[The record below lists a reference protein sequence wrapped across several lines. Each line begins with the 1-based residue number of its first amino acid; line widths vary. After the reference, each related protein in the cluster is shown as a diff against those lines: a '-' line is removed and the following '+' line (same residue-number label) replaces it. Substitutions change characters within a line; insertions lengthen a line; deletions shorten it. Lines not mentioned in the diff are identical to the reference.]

1 MADPEPGSPERD
13 NGRWRLLGVLV
24 CASVIACALP
34 SLHPGVRDWDNVV
47 KLQVAW
53 NMLHGNGPVLTQ
65 PTPDDAQYVVP
76 GRDGRNY
83 TLYPPFA
90 YVLQFITIGV
100 NAAGGPVIEGAPTV
114 VVLGLVAWAV
124 VAWGRRSGVAPAG
137 AVAGAMLT
145 CFGTV
150 LWPMAAQGYDNL
162 IEALALGMILWAGA
176 GEERRHAWLCAGLLL
191 GVAFATRVGAGGLGV
206 PGLVLVLTQSPRD
219 PRAVLRRGFSL
230 ALGCAPGIALV
241 LWFNQLRFAAP
252 FRSYGGSEVHGALE
266 HLMAPWFSGQHWTG
280 IAGLSVSPGKGLLWY
295 SPPLV
300 FTLLFAAPVFRR
312 HRRALAALSAY
323 VLVGLTVF
331 GRFTGWHSD
340 WAWGPRYVAPM
351 CLAAAPLAWWLSE
364 SLRTRRPLVRVGV
377 VAALPLVVALQT
389 VPVVSYPVGTYVNST
404 VANLSRSG
412 LLVTSPGTRPPLP
425 ADHQLLYFRLDTAP
439 IRCLPRNFAVLLG
452 DPAYGPQVREA
463 FAFAMLVPALALT
476 LVLVA
481 AAEDRRRRVP
491 PADGARAG

>member
-1 MADPEPGSPERD
+1 MAEPEPGSPERD
-13 NGRWRLLGVLV
+13 DRRWRLLGVLV
-24 CASVIACALP
+24 CASMIACTLP

-53 NMLHGNGPVLTQ
+53 NMVRGNGPVLTQ
-65 PTPDDAQYVVP
+65 PTPDDAQYVAP
-76 GRDGRNY
+76 GRDGRYY

-124 VAWGRRSGVAPAG
+124 VSWGRRSGVSPAG

-150 LWPMAAQGYDNL
+150 LWPMAAKGYDNL
-162 IEALALGMILWAGA
+162 IEALALGMMLWAGA
-176 GEERRHAWLCAGLLL
+176 GEERRRAWLWAGLLL
-191 GVAFATRVGAGGLGV
+191 GLAFATRVGAGVLGV
-206 PGLVLVLTQSPRD
+206 PGLVLILTQSPRD
-219 PRAVLRRGFSL
+219 ARAVLRRGLSL

-241 LWFNQLRFAAP
+241 LWFNQLRFGAP
-252 FRSYGGSEVHGALE
+252 FRPYGGSLVHGALE
-266 HLMAPWFSGQHWTG
+266 QLMAPWFSGQHWTG

-295 SPPLV
+295 GPPLI

-312 HRRALAALSAY
+312 HGRALAALSAY
-323 VLVGLTVF
+323 VVAGLTVF
-331 GRFTGWHSD
+331 GRFNYWHSD

-364 SLRTRRPLVRVGV
+364 SLESRRPLGRMAIL
-377 VAALPLVVALQT
+377 AALPLAVALQT
-389 VPVVSYPVGTYVNST
+389 VPVVGYPVETYVNSN
-404 VANLSRSG
+404 VATLSQSG
-412 LLVTSPGTRPPLP
+412 LLVTSPATRPPLP
-425 ADHQLLYFRLDTAP
+425 ADQQLLYFRLDTSP

-452 DPAYGPQVREA
+452 DPVHGPQVREA
-463 FAFAMLVPALALT
+463 LALAMLVPALVLT

-481 AAEDRRRRVP
+481 AAEDRRHRLP
-491 PADGARAG
+491 PAAGARAG

>member
-1 MADPEPGSPERD
+1 
-13 NGRWRLLGVLV
+13 
-24 CASVIACALP
+24 
-34 SLHPGVRDWDNVV
+34 
-47 KLQVAW
+47 
-53 NMLHGNGPVLTQ
+53 MLHGNGPVLTQ
-65 PTPDDAQYVVP
+65 PTPDDAQYVAP
-76 GRDGRNY
+76 GRDGRYY
-83 TLYPPFA
+83 TLYQPFA

-162 IEALALGMILWAGA
+162 IEALALGMMLWAGA
-176 GEERRHAWLCAGLLL
+176 GEERRRAWLWAGLLL
-191 GVAFATRVGAGGLGV
+191 GLAFASRVGAGVLGV

-219 PRAVLRRGFSL
+219 LRAALRRGLSF

-241 LWFNQLRFAAP
+241 LWFEPDPVRRSLPALRRVGGPRGAGAVDGP
-252 FRSYGGSEVHGALE
+252 VVLRSALDGDRR
-266 HLMAPWFSGQHWTG
+266 AQRQPRQG
-280 IAGLSVSPGKGLLWY
+280 
-295 SPPLV
+295 PPLV
-300 FTLLFAAPVFRR
+300 QPAAGLHAAVRGPHLPAPPSGVG
-312 HRRALAALSAY
+312 RALDLRPGRTDRVWQVHLLAQRLG
-323 VLVGLTVF
+323 VGTSVR
-331 GRFTGWHSD
+331 GADVPG
-340 WAWGPRYVAPM
+340 
-351 CLAAAPLAWWLSE
+351 
-364 SLRTRRPLVRVGV
+364 RRPSRMVAFGVAGKPPTPRPGGTCRGTAPGRGPPDGSRRGLPGRDLRQLDRGDPVAVRSPRH
-377 VAALPLVVALQT
+377 VA
-389 VPVVSYPVGTYVNST
+389 
-404 VANLSRSG
+404 
-412 LLVTSPGTRPPLP
+412 GTRPPLP

-452 DPAYGPQVREA
+452 DPVYGRQVREA
-463 FAFAMLVPALALT
+463 LAFAMLVPALVLA